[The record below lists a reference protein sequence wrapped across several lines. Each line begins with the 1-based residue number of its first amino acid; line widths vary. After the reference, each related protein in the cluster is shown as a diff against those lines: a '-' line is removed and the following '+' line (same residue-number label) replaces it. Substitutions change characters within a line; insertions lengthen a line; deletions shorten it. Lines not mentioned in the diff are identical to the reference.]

1 MKTQKNTPPLVS
13 GGVPGLGHALEFQKD
28 RGKLLTRGYKEK
40 GAVFSIN
47 LGISK
52 AAVLIGPEYHKIFFD
67 ETDKK
72 LNMSKAYGFLKALF
86 GEVAFIAGPEAYR
99 NQRPLLYEPFGR
111 KKMMSYIQAMQLE
124 IQAWI
129 DQLDDEG
136 EFEVVEEMIKI
147 TQYVAGHTLL
157 GKDFHNTV
165 GETFWRYYDDL
176 GPALD
181 PLLPPN
187 LPLPKFIKRDKA
199 RKEMLKILKPVI
211 DERRKNTIDYDDF
224 LQDFVTKSL
233 VDGTKADDQTIL
245 NLVLALMFAG
255 HETTAGQAA
264 WTIIQLLQ
272 HPKYLKMVQE
282 EIDTHLQYGNVLDL
296 KTVASLEKTYC
307 AVEET
312 SRMRPSADMTIRVA
326 EEDFEVGGY
335 VVPKDWAIFLS
346 SETAHFLPEL
356 FENPDEYNPLR
367 FAAPNSEKN
376 QHPFSMIGFGGGTHR
391 CAGMNFAYNEMI
403 VITALMLQQLDMQLI
418 TKETSV
424 LRGLGANR
432 PTATTIR
439 YKRKKISE
447 LVSDD
452 TLKEAVS
459 AGCPHLSKMAKAQ
472 NRSAS
477 K

>member
-1 MKTQKNTPPLVS
+1 MQKNTPPLVS

-28 RGKLLTRGYKEK
+28 RGKLLTRGYKEQ

-86 GEVAFIAGPEAYR
+86 GEVAFIAGPTVYK

-111 KKMMSYIQAMQLE
+111 KKMLSYIQAMQSE

-129 DQLDDEG
+129 NKLDDEG
-136 EFEVVEEMIKI
+136 EFEIVEEIIKI

-157 GKDFHNTV
+157 GKNFHNTV
-165 GETFWRYYDDL
+165 GNQFWRYYDDL

-199 RKEMLKILKPVI
+199 RKEMLKILKPI
-211 DERRKNTIDYDDF
+211 IAERRKNENEYDDF
-224 LQDFVTKSL
+224 LQDFVKKSL
-233 VDGTKADDQTIL
+233 VDGSKADDETIL

-272 HPKYLKMVQE
+272 HQEYLKIVQV
-282 EIDTHLQYGNVLDL
+282 EINDKLLYGKELDL
-296 KTVASLEKTYC
+296 NAVAGLEKTYC

-326 EEDFEVGGY
+326 DEDFEIGGY
-335 VVPKDWAIFLS
+335 VVPKGWAIFLS

-356 FENPDEYNPLR
+356 FENPDAYQPLR

-403 VITALMLQQLDMQLI
+403 IITALLLQQLDMELVTTTTTI
-418 TKETSV
+418 

-432 PTATTIR
+432 PSPTIIR

-447 LVSDD
+447 MLSSD

-459 AGCPHLSKMAKAQ
+459 AGCPHLSKMAKAE
-472 NRSAS
+472 NANLG